1 MKISDLAALVT
12 VRNHIGVVQNDRAST
27 DKTTV
32 QVLSSIRLQLDKKF
46 VEILTS
52 NDLEGLFTPEIISFT
67 KLSLEGSHL
76 TSPTSSTNKPTVP
89 ADYFS
94 AAKEAPVFAVAGL
107 TTDAAEPVVIA
118 DPVNVDVKP
127 LNKPKPEAPPVDEEL
142 VKRIAEEKAAL
153 KKKAKKADK

>member
-27 DKTTV
+27 DKITV
-32 QVLSSIRLQLDKKF
+32 QVLSSIRLQLDKRF

-52 NDLEGLFTPEIISFT
+52 NDLEGLFTPEIIS
-67 KLSLEGSHL
+67 L
-76 TSPTSSTNKPTVP
+76 TNKPTVP